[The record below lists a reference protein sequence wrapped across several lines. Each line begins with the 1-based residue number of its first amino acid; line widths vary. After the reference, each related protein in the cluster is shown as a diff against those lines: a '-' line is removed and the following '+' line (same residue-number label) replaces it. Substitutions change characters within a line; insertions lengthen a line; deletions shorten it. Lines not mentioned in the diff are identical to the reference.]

1 MRATIART
9 ATLGKGGPPITSP
22 ALTRKRVAELAS
34 GLGLARVGAVRIE
47 RFPELERT
55 REWLA
60 RGYAGEMQ
68 YLAKRLHDRE
78 DLTRSLPGARSALV
92 AAVTYDTGEPDSL
105 APRGPRAGWVSR
117 YAWGDDYHEVVLARL
132 EKWIAE
138 LAREFPSH
146 RFMEWVDTGPIPERL
161 LAARGGLGWIGKNAC
176 LIDPELGSYL
186 FLGVILTDLEVEP
199 DAPIADHCGSCR
211 ACLDACPTG
220 AFPEPGLLDA
230 RLCISYLT
238 IEKRGPIPE
247 ELRPGVGSHLVGC
260 DRCQEVCPW
269 NQRRA
274 RPLAADPEFAPR
286 PEWRAPD
293 VGELLCLDDEVLEAR
308 LRGSAI
314 AWARPAGLRRNAL
327 IAAGNS
333 GDSSLLSAVE
343 RWLDSADE
351 SLAESAR
358 WAAAR
363 LSAPRP
369 PGARGSRT

>member
-1 MRATIART
+1 M
-9 ATLGKGGPPITSP
+9 
-22 ALTRKRVAELAS
+22 
-34 GLGLARVGAVRIE
+34 GAVRIE

-55 REWLA
+55 REWLT
-60 RGYAGEMQ
+60 RGYAGEMT

-78 DLTRSLPGARSALV
+78 DLTRSLAGARTALV
-92 AAVTYDTGEPDSL
+92 ATVSYDTGEPDSL
-105 APRGPRAGWVSR
+105 APRDPRRAWVSR

-138 LAREFPSH
+138 LAREFPGF
-146 RFMEWVDTGPIPERL
+146 RFMEWVDTGPLPERL

-211 ACLDACPTG
+211 ACLDACPTD

-230 RLCISYLT
+230 RRCISYLT
-238 IEKRGPIPE
+238 IEKRGAIPD
-247 ELRPGVGSHLVGC
+247 ELRAGVGSHLLGC

-274 RPLAADPEFAPR
+274 RPLATDPEFAPR
-286 PEWRAPD
+286 AEWRAPD
-293 VGELLCLDDEVLEAR
+293 VGELLCLDDVALEGR

-333 GDSSLLSAVE
+333 GDPSLLPAVA
-343 RWLDSADE
+343 RWLDSPDE
-351 SLAESAR
+351 SLAEAAR
-358 WAAAR
+358 WAVQR
-363 LSAPRP
+363 ISAPRP
-369 PGARGSRT
+369 PGGPGSPT

>member
-1 MRATIART
+1 M
-9 ATLGKGGPPITSP
+9 
-22 ALTRKRVAELAS
+22 
-34 GLGLARVGAVRIE
+34 GAVRIE

-78 DLTRSLPGARSALV
+78 DLTRSMPGARSALV
-92 AAVTYDTGEPDSL
+92 AAVPYDTGEPDSL
-105 APRGPRAGWVSR
+105 APREPRAGWVSR
-117 YAWGDDYHEVVLARL
+117 YAWGDDYHEVVLSRL
-132 EKWIAE
+132 RAWLDA
-138 LAREFPSH
+138 LAGEYPGS

-161 LAARGGLGWIGKNAC
+161 LAARAGLGWIAKNAC

-238 IEKRGPIPE
+238 IEKRGAIPE
-247 ELRPGVGSHLVGC
+247 ELRAPIGSHLLGC

-274 RPLAADPEFAPR
+274 RPLAEDPAFAPR

-293 VGELLCLDDEVLEAR
+293 VGELLCLDDAELEAR

-314 AWARPAGLRRNAL
+314 AWARLAGLRRNAL
-327 IAAGNS
+327 IAAGNLA
-333 GDSSLLSAVE
+333 DPALLPAVE
-343 RWLDSADE
+343 RWLHAEDE
-351 SLAESAR
+351 SLAETAR
-358 WAAAR
+358 WARQR

-369 PGARGSRT
+369 PAARESPT